1 MKFTLPSLPILAIFI
16 LFITINFL
24 FSSCTSEEDSFIPK
38 PYGYFRIELPEHSY
52 VKLEGDFP
60 YSFEHS
66 KYAKV
71 VKSTSKNAEDYWI
84 TLKYEPISVAEIHL
98 TYKEVKNDPKLFM
111 EYVNDAHKITF
122 NEINTARSSAID
134 QVIDSQNGNGI
145 VFTFS
150 EGEVPT
156 VFNYWVSD
164 TATHFLRAAMYV
176 PTSSQNDSLAPIL
189 KYTKDDM
196 MHMLETFE
204 WKK

>member
-1 MKFTLPSLPILAIFI
+1 MKFTFPTLAI
-16 LFITINFL
+16 LFLTLNFFL
-24 FSSCTSEEDSFIPK
+24 SSCQSEEDSFIPK
-38 PYGYFRIELPEHSY
+38 PYGYFRIELPEQSY
-52 VKLEGDFP
+52 TKLEGYFP

-71 VKSTSKNAEDYWI
+71 VKNTSQNAEEYWI
-84 TLKYEPISVAEIHL
+84 TLKYEPTSVAEIHI
-98 TYKEVKNDPKLFM
+98 TYKEVKNEPKLFM

-134 QVIDSQNGNGI
+134 QVIDSKNGNGI
-145 VFTFS
+145 VFTIS

-164 TATHFLRAAMYV
+164 SSTHFLRAAMYV

-189 KYTKDDM
+189 KYTKEDM

>member
-1 MKFTLPSLPILAIFI
+1 MKFPFPTLAV
-16 LFITINFL
+16 LFLTLFFFL
-24 FSSCTSEEDSFIPK
+24 SSCQSDEESYIPK
-38 PYGYFRIELPEHSY
+38 PYGYFRIDLPKQTY
-52 VKLEGDFP
+52 TKLEGDFP

-71 VKSTSKNAEDYWI
+71 TKNTSQNADEYWI
-84 TLKYEPISVAEIHL
+84 TLKYEPTSVAEIHI
-98 TYKEVKNDPKLFM
+98 TYKQIKNEPKLFM
-111 EYVNDAHKITF
+111 EYVNDAHKLTF

-134 QVIDSQNGNGI
+134 KVVDSRNGNGI
-145 VFTFS
+145 VFTIS

-164 TATHFLRAAMYV
+164 TTTHFLRAAMYV

-189 KYTKDDM
+189 KYTKEDM

>member
-1 MKFTLPSLPILAIFI
+1 MKFIYPIATLLF
-16 LFITINFL
+16 LFIITNL
-24 FSSCTSEEDSFIPK
+24 VFSSCQNEEDSFIPK
-38 PYGYFRIELPEHSY
+38 PYGYFRIDLPEKSY
-52 VKLEGDFP
+52 VKLEGNFP

-71 VKSTSKNAEDYWI
+71 VKNESQNAEEYWI
-84 TLKYEPISVAEIHL
+84 TLKYAPISVAEIHI
-98 TYKEVKNDPKLFM
+98 TYKEIKNEPKLFM

-134 QVIDSQNGNGI
+134 QVIDSKKGNGI

-164 TATHFLRAAMYV
+164 SSTHFLRAAMYV

>member
-1 MKFTLPSLPILAIFI
+1 MKYTFPSLSIVILLLTTS
-16 LFITINFL
+16 LF
-24 FSSCTSEEDSFIPK
+24 FSSCNNEEDSFIPK
-38 PYGYFRIELPEHSY
+38 PYGYFRIELPKPSY
-52 VKLEGDFP
+52 TKLEGDFP

-71 VKSTSKNAEDYWI
+71 TQNTSQNAEKYWI
-84 TLKYEPISVAEIHL
+84 TLKYEPISVAEIHI
-98 TYKEVKNDPKLFM
+98 TYKEIKNEPKLFM

-134 QVIDSQNGNGI
+134 QLIDSKNGNGI
-145 VFTFS
+145 VYTFS

-164 TATHFLRAAMYV
+164 SATHFLRAAMYV

>member
-1 MKFTLPSLPILAIFI
+1 MK
-16 LFITINFL
+16 ITIPFL
-24 FSSCTSEEDSFIPK
+24 FVIILSMSLFCSSCQSEEDSFIPK
-38 PYGYFRIELPEHSY
+38 PYGYFRIELPEKSY
-52 VKLEGDFP
+52 TKLEGDFP

-71 VKSTSKNAEDYWI
+71 VKNTSQNAEDYWI
-84 TLKYEPISVAEIHL
+84 TLKYEPTSVAEIHI
-98 TYKEVKNDPKLFM
+98 TYKEIKNEPKLFM

-134 QVIDSQNGNGI
+134 QVIDSKKGNGI
-145 VFTFS
+145 VYTIS

-164 TATHFLRAAMYV
+164 SSTHFLRAAMYV

-204 WKK
+204 WHN

>member
-1 MKFTLPSLPILAIFI
+1 MKFPFPISFILAI
-16 LFITINFL
+16 LFLTTNFVL
-24 FSSCTSEEDSFIPK
+24 SSCQSEEESYIPK
-38 PYGYFRIELPEHSY
+38 PYGYFRIDLPKQIY
-52 VKLEGDFP
+52 TKLEGDFP

-71 VKSTSKNAEDYWI
+71 TKNTSQNADEYWI
-84 TLKYEPISVAEIHL
+84 TLKYEPTSVAEIHI
-98 TYKEVKNDPKLFM
+98 TYKEIKNEPKLFM
-111 EYVNDAHKITF
+111 EYVNDAHKLTF

-134 QVIDSQNGNGI
+134 KVVDSRNGNGI
-145 VFTFS
+145 VFTIS

-164 TATHFLRAAMYV
+164 TTTHFLRAAMYV

>member
-1 MKFTLPSLPILAIFI
+1 MKFNLPLVATFI
-16 LFITINFL
+16 LFIISSLF
-24 FSSCTSEEDSFIPK
+24 FSSCQSEEDSFIPK
-38 PYGYFRIELPEHSY
+38 PYGYFRIELPEQSY
-52 VKLEGDFP
+52 QKLEGDFP

-71 VKSTSKNAEDYWI
+71 VKNTSQNAENYWI
-84 TLKYEPISVAEIHL
+84 TLKYEPTSVAEIHI

-134 QVIDSQNGNGI
+134 QVIDSKNGNGI
-145 VFTFS
+145 VFTIS

-164 TATHFLRAAMYV
+164 SSTHFLRAAMYV

-204 WKK
+204 WRN

>member
-1 MKFTLPSLPILAIFI
+1 MKSTTPFLSIII
-16 LFITINFL
+16 LFFTMNCF
-24 FSSCTSEEDSFIPK
+24 FSSCNNEEDSFIPK
-38 PYGYFRIELPEHSY
+38 PYGYFRIELPEKSY
-52 VKLEGDFP
+52 QKLEGDFP

-71 VKSTSKNAEDYWI
+71 VKNESQYAEDYWI
-84 TLKYEPISVAEIHL
+84 TLKYEPISMAEIHI
-98 TYKEVKNDPKLFM
+98 TYKEIKNEPKLFM

-134 QVIDSQNGNGI
+134 QVIDSKKGNGI
-145 VFTFS
+145 VFTIS

-164 TATHFLRAAMYV
+164 SSTHFLRAAMYV
-176 PTSSQNDSLAPIL
+176 PTSNQNDSLAPIL

-204 WKK
+204 WKTNN

>member
-1 MKFTLPSLPILAIFI
+1 MKFIHPIATLLF
-16 LFITINFL
+16 LFIITNL
-24 FSSCTSEEDSFIPK
+24 VFSSCQNEEDSFIPK
-38 PYGYFRIELPEHSY
+38 PYGYFRIDLPEKSY
-52 VKLEGDFP
+52 VKLEGNFP

-71 VKSTSKNAEDYWI
+71 VKNESQNAEEYWI
-84 TLKYEPISVAEIHL
+84 TLKYAPISVAEIHI
-98 TYKEVKNDPKLFM
+98 TYKEIKNEPKLFM

-134 QVIDSQNGNGI
+134 QVIDSKKGNGI

-164 TATHFLRAAMYV
+164 SSTHFLRAAMYV